1 MKARTIILSVVA
13 ASALIVPAAQARTD
27 YSVGQQTPSS
37 STEIQAMTIR
47 GDALNRRYHLGQ
59 YTQSNAAAIRAL
71 TIRGEVLNRLYGLG
85 SYAPVRFS
93 SDVANSDAVAR
104 FLANN
109 VTTFSSDV
117 ANSDA
122 VARFLA
128 NGGAQTPD
136 VLGRYLNNVTSDLT
150 VTPSFS
156 SDVANSDAVARYQ
169 ANHGTSASTGDGV
182 LQSPVTDAGIAICLL
197 LVSLGG
203 FMLVRRSHR
212 PVRPA

>member
-13 ASALIVPAAQARTD
+13 AAALIVPAAQARVD
-27 YSVGQQTPSS
+27 YSVGQQAPSS

-59 YTQSNAAAIRAL
+59 YTQSNAAAVRAL
-71 TIRGEVLNRLYGLG
+71 TIRGEALNRLYGLG

-93 SDVANSDAVAR
+93 SDVANS
-104 FLANN
+104 N
-109 VTTFSSDV
+109 
-117 ANSDA
+117 A

-128 NGGAQTPD
+128 NGGTQTPD
-136 VLGRYLNNVTSDLT
+136 ALGRYLNNVTGDLT

-182 LQSPVTDAGIAICLL
+182 LHSPVTDAGIAICLL